1 MNKQTPQG
9 EHTCTHIDCNDPH
22 CEYSKNEIK
31 KRTLRYSALPPQGD
45 IPIDSIKE
53 TPTPNKQANELARK
67 AGEKAE
73 KAIDKE
79 RLEILWNERQ
89 GDSPKNETEKCYL
102 EHVDGYLTCTYNHT
116 IGALCLGNMCKYC
129 GELECKCYDSP
140 KENIDR
146 GELINEMVKDFA
158 SSDGYNQSDI
168 HDLLV
173 MVDEPIIQEVFA
185 TFEKQIRQQE
195 RKEIVEKIKEN
206 HKAELEELSKSNNK
220 QETKKHIAKGIEI
233 YKEALLNHL
242 NNK

>member
-45 IPIDSIKE
+45 SPIDSIKE

-140 KENIDR
+140 KENI
-146 GELINEMVKDFA
+146 EEIVKSVYPETPLTDNDFVIEA
-158 SSDGYNQSDI
+158 
-168 HDLLV
+168 
-173 MVDEPIIQEVFA
+173 
-185 TFEKQIRQQE
+185 FEKKRKELETKLTTFKKQTEE
-195 RKEIVEKIKEN
+195 RVKKEIVEWVEKNKTDSADLFCDAVATEN
-206 HKAELEELSKSNNK
+206 
-220 QETKKHIAKGIEI
+220 
-233 YKEALLNHL
+233 LLDHL